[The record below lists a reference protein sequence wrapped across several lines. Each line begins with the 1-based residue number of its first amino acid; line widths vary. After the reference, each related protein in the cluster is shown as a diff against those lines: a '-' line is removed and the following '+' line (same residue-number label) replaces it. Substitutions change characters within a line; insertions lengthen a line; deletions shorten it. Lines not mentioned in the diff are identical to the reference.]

1 MTTGSTTPSEAVPAQ
16 TVPVGSI
23 VLIVLGVVPYAMV
36 MAGMSDLHD
45 VDGISRGLAAIYAVI
60 GIAILWIMLAIL
72 LGLGAA
78 KGRMPS
84 WAGIAALV
92 LHPVSLVAVGA
103 TVDLLSSPGF
113 DWALIVPGVL
123 PPLIAAYALWARL
136 PGLHGL
142 LPKTA
147 TSGAVFAAVLVLSA
161 VPWIALSQRS
171 SERAEVR
178 AQQQQLPVIS
188 DEERRAQATR
198 DWQARFEGLTPDS
211 SLGDYLDY
219 IKPGSPFRQRALEEA
234 RLVTDRQEQAEKL
247 IRDGMLVWLGDLWQL
262 DIAPTPSL
270 CDAFA
275 ARLQKE
281 AEEDR
286 GKGSY
291 WVVVEYLEIHLE
303 NLKWLASAHC
313 DLKDAIAAVETTARG
328 YPETPQRDRFLAAL
342 AQLPQS

>member
-1 MTTGSTTPSEAVPAQ
+1 
-16 TVPVGSI
+16 
-23 VLIVLGVVPYAMV
+23 
-36 MAGMSDLHD
+36 
-45 VDGISRGLAAIYAVI
+45 
-60 GIAILWIMLAIL
+60 
-72 LGLGAA
+72 
-78 KGRMPS
+78 
-84 WAGIAALV
+84 
-92 LHPVSLVAVGA
+92 
-103 TVDLLSSPGF
+103 
-113 DWALIVPGVL
+113 
-123 PPLIAAYALWARL
+123 
-136 PGLHGL
+136 
-142 LPKTA
+142 
-147 TSGAVFAAVLVLSA
+147 
-161 VPWIALSQRS
+161 
-171 SERAEVR
+171 VR

-262 DIAPTPSL
+262 DIAATPSL

-281 AEEDR
+281 AEEDG